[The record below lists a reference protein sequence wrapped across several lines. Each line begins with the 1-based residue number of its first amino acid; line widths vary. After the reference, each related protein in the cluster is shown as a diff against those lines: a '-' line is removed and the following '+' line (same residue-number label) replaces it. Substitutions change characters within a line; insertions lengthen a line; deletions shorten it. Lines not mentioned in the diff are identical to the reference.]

1 MHYFQTVTRDV
12 ERKAQVAE
20 VLLEAARELA
30 QGLEPERIFDRFH
43 ELLADVVRHDG
54 VVVSS
59 YDERDGLIR
68 CDYAWSDGNRLD
80 PAIFPPLRLNRR
92 GGGMQSRVI
101 VKGEP
106 QIFND
111 VSEQVRD
118 PGGTYFDVDRKGKLR
133 KLPETGPPGTRAA
146 MMVPVK
152 HEGRVV
158 GVVQLMSNTG
168 AYTAEDLEL
177 FEGLVGQMAA
187 AVRNAR
193 LQKERSRLEAA
204 EAAARAIAAE
214 REEAA
219 SVLAAVGDAIFLVD
233 ADRVVRLWN
242 RAAELVTGIR
252 ATRARGRPLH
262 EIFADWDVV
271 AGRIPVADDGS
282 RARPATV
289 PVEVGGR
296 ELWLSFVAVHT
307 ADGIVYAFRDV
318 TAERLFEE
326 EKSEFIAT
334 VSHELRTPTAAVL
347 GAARTLLRS
356 DIELRDEQREELIQ
370 IIGHQAERLA
380 RMTEDV
386 LLATRLE
393 RGSVKLR
400 REAVDVAKLARETVK
415 ALRPQLPESV
425 VVELKAAP
433 AHAIG
438 APERIQQVL
447 VNLIDNAVKYA
458 GGRISVGVSA
468 KNGRVEIAV
477 TDRGPGLGLAEQ
489 ERVFEKFYR
498 GGPQLTR
505 TSGGTGLGLYI
516 SRGLVERMGGRL
528 EVRSEPGAG
537 ATFVV
542 ELVAAKAPRTRRP
555 PVSAYDVGAPE

>member
-1 MHYFQTVTRDV
+1 M
-12 ERKAQVAE
+12 AE

-43 ELLADVVRHDG
+43 ELLADVVQHDG

-80 PAIFPPLRLNRR
+80 HATFPPLRLNRR

-101 VKGEP
+101 VKGQP
-106 QIFND
+106 LIFND
-111 VSEQVRD
+111 VSERVQD
-118 PGGTYFDVDRKGKLR
+118 ADGTYYDVDREGKLR

-168 AYTAEDLEL
+168 VYTAEDLEL

-242 RAAELVTGIR
+242 RAAELVTGVR
-252 ATRARGRPLH
+252 ATRARGRPLD
-262 EIFADWDVV
+262 ETFADWDAV
-271 AGRIPVADDGS
+271 ADRIPIADDGFG
-282 RARPATV
+282 ARPATV
-289 PVEVGGR
+289 PVEVAGR
-296 ELWLSFVAVHT
+296 ELWLSFVAVRT

-318 TAERLFEE
+318 TVERRLEE

-380 RMTEDV
+380 QMTEDV

-393 RGSVKLR
+393 RGGVKLR

-415 ALRPQLPESV
+415 ALRPQLPETV
-425 VVELKAAP
+425 VVELEAAP
-433 AHAIG
+433 ARAVG

-458 GGRISVGVSA
+458 GGRITVGVSA
-468 KNGRVEIAV
+468 TNGTVEIAV
-477 TDRGPGLGLAEQ
+477 TDQGPGLGLAEQ

-505 TSGGTGLGLYI
+505 ASGGTGLGLYI

-542 ELVAAKAPRTRRP
+542 ELLAADARRTRRP